1 MKTKLLIL
9 FAIIIFTSL
18 TPNCLAKKNDYPN
31 RKAFKLDLEINDTNY
46 FQAEIPE
53 SPIVL
58 ASNSVQLYPGEEV
71 FVEVELDSVN
81 KIKSLNSVK
90 KNLHPKKT
98 LVISFEQIA
107 NKHIHEKMVL
117 SIYNPFDMELIYK
130 PSLLLF
136 KISDWL
142 LKKDVIAPKN
152 QLSVEVFTELTIS
165 ISLIEMEFRR

>member
-1 MKTKLLIL
+1 MKTKLFII
-9 FAIIIFTSL
+9 FAIIIFTSI

-31 RKAFKLDLEINDTNY
+31 RKTFKLDLEINDTNY

-53 SPIVL
+53 SPIVM

-71 FVEVELDSVN
+71 FIEVELDSLN
-81 KIKSLNSVK
+81 NIKNLKSVK
-90 KNLHPKKT
+90 KNLNPKKT

-107 NKHIHEKMVL
+107 KKHIHEKMVL
-117 SIYNPFDMELIYK
+117 SIFNPFDMELIYK

-142 LKKDVIAPKN
+142 LKKDVTAPKN
-152 QLSVEVFTELTIS
+152 QLSVEIFPELSVS
-165 ISLIEMEFRR
+165 ISLIDMEFRK

>member
-9 FAIIIFTSL
+9 FAIIIFTSI
-18 TPNCLAKKNDYPN
+18 TSNCLAKKNDYSN
-31 RKAFKLDLEINDTNY
+31 RKPFKLDLEINDTNY

-58 ASNSVQLYPGEEV
+58 ASNSVQLYPGEEIYI
-71 FVEVELDSVN
+71 EVELDSVN
-81 KIKSLNSVK
+81 KIKSIKSVK
-90 KNLHPKKT
+90 KNLNPKTT

-107 NKHIHEKMVL
+107 KKHIHEKMVL

-142 LKKDVIAPKN
+142 LKKDIIAPKN
-152 QLSVEVFTELTIS
+152 QLSVEVFPELSIS
-165 ISLIEMEFRR
+165 IILLDLEFRK